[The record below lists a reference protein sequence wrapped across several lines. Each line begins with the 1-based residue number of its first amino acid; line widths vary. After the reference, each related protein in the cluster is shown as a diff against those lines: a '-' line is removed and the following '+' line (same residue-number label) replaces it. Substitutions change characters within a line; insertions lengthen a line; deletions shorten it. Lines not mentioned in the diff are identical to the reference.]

1 MAQAETAAGES
12 GVGSARER
20 RARARRR
27 ARRVLG
33 TVSGVFFA
41 TGVLLSGLGL
51 LPALGGAALAGLAA
65 YVFERRAGARAAA

>member
-1 MAQAETAAGES
+1 MAQAEAAAGES
-12 GVGSARER
+12 GVALARER
-20 RARARRR
+20 RAR

>member
-1 MAQAETAAGES
+1 MAQAETAAGEF
-12 GVGSARER
+12 GVASARER
-20 RARARRR
+20 RARARR
-27 ARRVLG
+27 ALG